1 MSLASRLLTV
11 LLLIS
16 VQMNAQGRKYTFGP
30 RLDLAGGGGTDPYF
44 AGTQHRGSFYS
55 EVYPSMVMR
64 SDGERDTILAT
75 YAFGYRRTI
84 GSSNYQSNSHVAS
97 ATFSRALS
105 PTWKFTL
112 SDSFQITPDFATFNS
127 TRGDT
132 TAIDGFRFVFSPLS
146 TGRSTRTN
154 TATIGTE
161 YRWGADSALS
171 LSASLSLLAYPD
183 SGTFRG
189 ILSNQQRFSETVT
202 YSHRISEHG
211 TWTAGYTGAILTFKD
226 FDTIHS
232 HTASVGYSHQIGRD
246 LTIQVSGGPSYV
258 QGSQAFYTS
267 TGTYSGYNAAASL
280 RKTINGKDTV
290 SLHYNDAIG
299 DTSGLGSVSDIRS
312 AGFGWTEMIGRSMN
326 VFADLSAFDSR
337 NRIGSIYNARGI
349 SAAAGFGMV
358 LTREL
363 SLNAGAQYQRYD
375 HTSLFAFNQKR
386 VFFSLRYNAPE
397 LWKFSR

>member
-1 MSLASRLLTV
+1 MSLASLAPLAPRLLTV

-132 TAIDGFRFVFSPLS
+132 TA
-146 TGRSTRTN
+146 
-154 TATIGTE
+154 
-161 YRWGADSALS
+161 
-171 LSASLSLLAYPD
+171 
-183 SGTFRG
+183 
-189 ILSNQQRFSETVT
+189 
-202 YSHRISEHG
+202 
-211 TWTAGYTGAILTFKD
+211 
-226 FDTIHS
+226 
-232 HTASVGYSHQIGRD
+232 SVGYSHQIGRD

-299 DTSGLGSVSDIRS
+299 DTSGLGSVSDIRR

-358 LTREL
+358 RTREL
-363 SLNAGAQYQRYD
+363 SLNAGAQYQRYY
-375 HTSLFAFNQKR
+375 HTSLCGFNQKR